1 MEGWKDRAVRAFPH
15 LSELPVQE
23 RASTLEKM
31 SAGTYPA
38 GTVMI
43 EQGRRC
49 RGAAL
54 VLSGVIRVY
63 KISEEGREITLYRV
77 GCGETC
83 ILAVS
88 CLLGGVDYPVIAEVE
103 EDAEVAMLPIG
114 ALREAMLSSEPW
126 QKFLFASMA
135 RAMMDVLTVLDEVAF
150 RSMDARLAAR
160 LLQCGG
166 NRIEATHEQLASDL
180 GTVREVVSRLLKDL
194 ENRNIVQLGRGAV
207 TILRRGDL
215 MKIAGE

>member
-1 MEGWKDRAVRAFPH
+1 MEDWKQRAIKAFPH
-15 LSELPVQE
+15 LAEMAEPE
-23 RASTLEKM
+23 RSGVFETM
-31 SAGTYPA
+31 SMGLYPA

-63 KISEEGREITLYRV
+63 KLSEEGREITLYRV

-103 EDAEVAMLPIG
+103 DDAEVIMLPID
-114 ALREAMLSSEPW
+114 ALRNLMHKSEPW
-126 QKFLFASMA
+126 QRFIFSAMAESM
-135 RAMMDVLTVLDEVAF
+135 MEVLTVLDEVAF
-150 RSMDARLAAR
+150 RSMDARMASR
-160 LLQCGG
+160 LLQCPN
-166 NRIEATHEQLASDL
+166 NRIEMTHEELAADM
-180 GTVREVVSRLLKDL
+180 GTAREVVSRLLKEL
-194 ENRNIVQLGRGAV
+194 ENRRYVE
-207 TILRRGDL
+207 LRRGTVIIL
-215 MKIAGE
+215 NRKGLEEIAGK

>member
-1 MEGWKDRAVRAFPH
+1 MDDWKQRAVKAFPH
-15 LSELPVQE
+15 LLELSDQE
-23 RASTLEKM
+23 R
-31 SAGTYPA
+31 SAILDTMGVGVYPV

-54 VLSGVIRVY
+54 VLSGAIRVY
-63 KISEEGREITLYRV
+63 KLSDEGREITLYRV

-103 EDAEVAMLPIG
+103 EDAEVAMMPIDV
-114 ALREAMLSSEPW
+114 LRQAMLRSEPW
-126 QKFLFASMA
+126 QRFVFSSMA
-135 RAMMDVLTVLDEVAF
+135 RSMIDVLNVLDEVAF

-160 LLQCGG
+160 LLQCELGK
-166 NRIEATHEQLASDL
+166 IEMTHEQLAADM
-180 GTVREVVSRLLKDL
+180 GTAREVVSRLLKEM
-194 ENRNIVQLGRGAV
+194 ENRKFVQLKRGAV
-207 TILRRGDL
+207 IILNRGAL
-215 MKIAGE
+215 EQIAGY

>member
-1 MEGWKDRAVRAFPH
+1 MDDWKLRAIKAFPH
-15 LSELPVQE
+15 LTELAEQD
-23 RASTLEKM
+23 RATVLDAM
-31 SAGTYPA
+31 SIGSYPA

-63 KISEEGREITLYRV
+63 KLSSEGREITLYRV

-103 EDAEVAMLPIG
+103 DDAEVAMLPIDI
-114 ALREAMLSSEPW
+114 LRNVMQHSEPW
-126 QKFLFASMA
+126 QRFIFASMA
-135 RAMMDVLTVLDEVAF
+135 TSMMDVLTVLDEVAF
-150 RSMDARLAAR
+150 RSMDARMAAR
-160 LLQCGG
+160 LLQCDK
-166 NRIEATHEQLASDL
+166 NRIEATHEQLASDM
-180 GTVREVVSRLLKDL
+180 GTAREVVSRLLKEL
-194 ENRNIVQLGRGAV
+194 ENRKYVKLMRGTV
-207 TILRRGDL
+207 VILNRKALED
-215 MKIAGE
+215 IAEQ